1 MSYALIDSFT
11 GRSSPFT
18 AKPVHVL
25 LFRNFNPKTLQDVY
39 KLELVSGS
47 KHEVYDNLC
56 HSQAIAR
63 FESNKRWWA

>member
-11 GRSSPFT
+11 GRCSPHT
-18 AKPVHVL
+18 AKPVHGL

-47 KHEVYDNLC
+47 KHEIYENLTP
-56 HSQAIAR
+56 AVAR
-63 FESNKRWWA
+63 TKFEANKRWWQ